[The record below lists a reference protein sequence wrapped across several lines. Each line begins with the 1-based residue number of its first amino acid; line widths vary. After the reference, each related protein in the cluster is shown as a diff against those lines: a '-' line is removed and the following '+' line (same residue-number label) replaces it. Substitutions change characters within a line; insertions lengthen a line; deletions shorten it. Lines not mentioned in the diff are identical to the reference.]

1 MIVIDILRPPHQ
13 ARTLPRAVAFLARPV
28 SWLVA
33 LSLTFGL
40 ASATSAQTPML
51 RCAEL
56 LSAAQV
62 KAIFGPSMAD
72 AMPRQHEAGESEC
85 VWRRG
90 TGATAASLAV
100 RFFDRQAIGSNS
112 VARTLDSYYEML
124 VTAGE
129 EVGDKKREA
138 VAGVPRAAL
147 IQASPQ
153 ILVVV
158 QRADGVARVVLGNL
172 TRAQA
177 VAVAKV
183 IAAP

>member
-1 MIVIDILRPPHQ
+1 MP
-13 ARTLPRAVAFLARPV
+13 
-28 SWLVA
+28 WLVA
-33 LSLTFGL
+33 FGL
-40 ASATSAQTPML
+40 TVSAFAQTPTP

-56 LSAAQV
+56 LSADQI
-62 KAIFGPSMAD
+62 KAILGSGMA
-72 AMPRQHEAGESEC
+72 AAAPKQHEAGESEC

-90 TGATAASLAV
+90 NGAATVSLSV
-100 RFFDRQAIGSNS
+100 RFFDRQAIGSNPVS
-112 VARTLDSYYEML
+112 RTLDGYYEML
-124 VTAGE
+124 VKAGE

-138 VAGVPRAAL
+138 VVGVPRAAL

-158 QRADGVARVVLGNL
+158 QRPEGVARAVLANL
-172 TRAQA
+172 SRAQA